1 MTNREI
7 RIVGR
12 RRAEI
17 DISRLAEALLSY
29 VNSLSDTEKQR
40 LTRGGDAQQ
49 LKARAERNPKGSAA

>member
-1 MTNREI
+1 MTNREV

-29 VNSLSDTEKQR
+29 VNSLSDTEKQK
-40 LTRGGDAQQ
+40 LIGGGEVQL